1 MAERQPEEE
10 ERQFLCEL
18 CPKSCPKSYKIVK
31 SLKRHMRE
39 KHAGHPLLEEAI
51 KSVPKEKCP
60 FCGEGRA
67 NLVDHKHYCERN
79 PDVQK
84 APKVVAPTRAK
95 PARGTPPPVPAP
107 RVPQAHL
114 DDDIVSALRRVFF
127 DSPLVQQTM
136 ETFSSGTY
144 LHEGC
149 RDTKCMDSRCM
160 LEIKTMRGA
169 QNFLALAIFLSNS
182 GLRLEVVTDVTLGG
196 LRGGAM
202 ELNLSGRVMKIVTD
216 FTWVLGRTNDPK
228 FQPFKSASWP
238 RMRTLLGRIIKPDKP
253 RLWDAV
259 GTQLGSH
266 EFERLPMDEYASY
279 EFTMTESQQLALQFT
294 PFGPQLDGGGGG
306 GGGGEEDGGGNASST
321 SEDLLA
327 GYDPSAD
334 SR

>member
-39 KHAGHPLLEEAI
+39 KHAGHPLLEETI

-84 APKVVAPTRAK
+84 ARKVAQPTRAK
-95 PARGTPPPVPAP
+95 PARGTPPPVPRP
-107 RVPQAHL
+107 RVPRAHL
-114 DDDIVSALRRVFF
+114 DDDIVRDLRRVFF
-127 DSPLVQQTM
+127 DSPLLQQTM
-136 ETFSSGTY
+136 ETFSSGTH

-149 RDTKCMDSRCM
+149 TDTKCMDSRCM
-160 LEIKTMRGA
+160 LGIKTMQGA
-169 QNFLALAIFLSNS
+169 QNFLALAIFLSNF
-182 GLRLEVVTDVTLGG
+182 GLRLEVVTNVTLGG

-202 ELNLSGRVMKIVTD
+202 ELNLSGRVLKIVTD

-228 FQPFKSASWP
+228 FQPFKSASWQ
-238 RMRTLLGRIIKPDKP
+238 RMRTLLGRIIEPDEP
-253 RLWDAV
+253 RLWDAANRPN
-259 GTQLGSH
+259 QLGSH
-266 EFERLPMDEYASY
+266 EFERLPMDEIDALAGPNKDAIY
-279 EFTMTESQQLALQFT
+279 EFVLTESQQLALQ
-294 PFGPQLDGGGGG
+294 GGGGG
-306 GGGGEEDGGGNASST
+306 GGGNASST

-334 SR
+334 YR

>member
-1 MAERQPEEE
+1 
-10 ERQFLCEL
+10 
-18 CPKSCPKSYKIVK
+18 
-31 SLKRHMRE
+31 
-39 KHAGHPLLEEAI
+39 
-51 KSVPKEKCP
+51 
-60 FCGEGRA
+60 
-67 NLVDHKHYCERN
+67 
-79 PDVQK
+79 
-84 APKVVAPTRAK
+84 
-95 PARGTPPPVPAP
+95 
-107 RVPQAHL
+107 
-114 DDDIVSALRRVFF
+114 
-127 DSPLVQQTM
+127 
-136 ETFSSGTY
+136 
-144 LHEGC
+144 
-149 RDTKCMDSRCM
+149 MDSRCM
-160 LEIKTMRGA
+160 LEIKTMQGA

-279 EFTMTESQQLALQFT
+279 KFAMTESQQLALQFT
-294 PFGPQLDGGGGG
+294 PFGPQVDGGGDG
-306 GGGGEEDGGGNASST
+306 GGGNASST

>member
-84 APKVVAPTRAK
+84 APKVAAPTRAK

-107 RVPQAHL
+107 RVPRAHLL
-114 DDDIVSALRRVFF
+114 DDDMVIALRRVFF
-127 DSPLVQQTM
+127 ESPLLHQTM
-136 ETFSSGTY
+136 GTFSSGPH
-144 LHEGC
+144 LHAGC
-149 RDTKCMDSRCM
+149 TDTKCMDSRCM
-160 LEIKTMRGA
+160 LGIKTMQGV
-169 QNFLALAIFLSNS
+169 QNFLALAIFLDDF
-182 GLRLEVVTDVTLGG
+182 GLSLEAVMNVTLGG
-196 LRGGAM
+196 LQEGAM
-202 ELNLSGRVMKIVTD
+202 ELNLSRRVLKIVKD
-216 FTWVLGRTNDPK
+216 FAWVLGRTNDPK

-238 RMRTLLGRIIKPDKP
+238 RMRTLLGRIIEPDEP
-253 RLWDAV
+253 RLWDAANRP
-259 GTQLGSH
+259 TQLGSH
-266 EFERLPMDEYASY
+266 EFETSY
-279 EFTMTESQQLALQFT
+279 EFVLTESQQLDLQLTEKLT
-294 PFGPQLDGGGGG
+294 PFRPQVD
-306 GGGGEEDGGGNASST
+306 GGGEEDGGGNASST

-334 SR
+334 YR